1 MLLRYLKKIFYNS
14 VAELRLLL
22 AAMASLAC
30 GASAQEEATL
40 YNFNDA
46 VFIIEGY
53 ETPVCG
59 VFNHVSNNGKYAV
72 GADDQISMTS
82 YYWSADAPDV
92 INMPWDPSRG
102 YSTLNDVTN
111 DGVMAGSVDS
121 LLTGETYVRQWPA
134 TFTLDGG
141 WKLLPVPENYSSD
154 QSNEFNSMRTI
165 NCVRA
170 VSSDG
175 KYMAGQVYVSTG
187 EIDEDFGIEKVKLLP
202 VVWENNEIKKVYDD
216 LGINTFYVYGISED
230 GSTVVGVNTAENG
243 GQNPA
248 YIKDGKLYN
257 VFSCD
262 DPETNTFNGG
272 ILCSIDAEGN
282 MYGYFLDNSDVYKY
296 FSVKADGSIVYF
308 DQLVTCAGGGYKF
321 GPSVAYDEN
330 GDAQAVPAGGMYSL
344 LDCSTDG
351 KVLAGGETIDIGFGV
366 VNCPA
371 MIVSKGATGISKPE
385 AVKSDVSI
393 DYRKGGTLYVNGEY
407 NSAEIYGVGGNLVM
421 KGGQGEAFNLSSL
434 PSGTYVVKVSYNG
447 GSKTFKVL
455 R

>member
-1 MLLRYLKKIFYNS
+1 
-14 VAELRLLL
+14 
-22 AAMASLAC
+22 MASLSC

-92 INMPWDPSRG
+92 INMAWDPSRG

-154 QSNEFNSMRTI
+154 ESNEFNSMRTI

-187 EIDEDFGIEKVKLLP
+187 EIDEDFGIEIVKLLP

-230 GSTVVGVNTAENG
+230 GNTVVGVNTAENG

-262 DPETNTFNGG
+262 DPETNTFDGG

-282 MYGYFLDNSDVYKY
+282 MYGYFLDNNDTYKY

-321 GPSVAYDEN
+321 GPYVAYDEN
-330 GDAQAVPAGGMYSL
+330 GEAQAVPAGGMYSL

-351 KVLAGGETIDIGFGV
+351 KVLAGGETINIGFGV
-366 VNCPA
+366 VSCPA

-385 AVKSDVSI
+385 AIKSDVSI